1 MAALPNPLAYGL
13 LGLPLA
19 FAALPIYVHVPRF
32 YAEVAGLE
40 LALLGAILLGA
51 RLLDAGID
59 PWLGWLADRVKRPA
73 MVVVALLPFALGFV
87 ALLHPPQTHAA
98 LWLLGSLALTYLG
111 FSAASVAYQAWGADL
126 GTTPAQRTRLT
137 AAREGFG
144 LVGVV
149 LAAAL
154 PGLLATNL
162 TEGIARLAW
171 ILPPLL
177 LVAAIITF
185 KETRR
190 AAPSVSWPLEGT
202 RPKAA
207 GQPQAGP
214 AERDAALPHRN
225 ERSEFFGVGP
235 EVGVGGTA
243 PRREPLWPS
252 LRKVFAEQA
261 FRRLLGVFVANGIAA
276 ALPATLFL
284 FFVAD
289 VLQAEAYSGA
299 LLALYFIAG
308 AASLP
313 LWVALSAR
321 HGRVVAWLAAM
332 LLAIAAFAG
341 ASQLGAGDLVGF
353 AAICLASGLALG
365 ADLALPAAIAAD
377 LGERRGQAGAY
388 FGVWNF
394 VAKLNLALAAGL
406 SLPLLALLGYTPGT
420 QDGLPALS
428 FAYALLPL
436 LFKTLAAAL
445 LWRWRHSL
453 EIDR

>member
-1 MAALPNPLAYGL
+1 MPATRIIAYGL

-19 FAALPIYVHVPRF
+19 FAALPIYVHVPRV
-32 YAEVAGLE
+32 YAEVAGME
-40 LALLGAILLGA
+40 LTLLGAILLGA

-59 PWLGWLADRVKRPA
+59 PWLGWLADRVRRPA
-73 MVVVALLPFALGFV
+73 MVAVALLPFALGFV
-87 ALLHPPQTHAA
+87 ALLNPPENHVAW
-98 LWLLGSLALTYLG
+98 WLLGALALTYLG
-111 FSAASVAYQAWGADL
+111 FSAASVAYQAWGADV
-126 GTTPAQRTRLT
+126 GSDPRQRTRLT

-154 PGLLATNL
+154 PGLLSSNMA
-162 TEGIARLAW
+162 EGIARLAW

-177 LVAAIITF
+177 LVAALITF
-185 KETRR
+185 MK
-190 AAPSVSWPLEGT
+190 
-202 RPKAA
+202 
-207 GQPQAGP
+207 
-214 AERDAALPHRN
+214 
-225 ERSEFFGVGP
+225 VGA
-235 EVGVGGTA
+235 GGTA
-243 PRREPLWPS
+243 PRTEPLWPS
-252 LRKVFAEQA
+252 LRTVLAQQA

-289 VLQAEAYSGA
+289 VLQAESYSGA
-299 LLALYFIAG
+299 LLALYFVAG

-313 LWVALSAR
+313 LWVSLAAR
-321 HGRVVAWLAAM
+321 VGRVAAWLVAM
-332 LLAIAAFAG
+332 LLAICAFGGAG
-341 ASQLGAGDLVGF
+341 LLGAGDLGWF
-353 AAICLASGLALG
+353 AAICIASGLALG

-377 LGERRGQAGAY
+377 LGERQGRAGAC

-394 VAKLNLALAAGL
+394 IAKLNLALAAGL
-406 SLPLLALLGYTPGT
+406 ALPLLALLGYAPGT
-420 QDGLPALS
+420 PQGLPALS

-436 LFKTLAAAL
+436 LFKAIAAVL

>member
-1 MAALPNPLAYGL
+1 MPATRVLAYGL

-32 YAEVAGLE
+32 YAEVAGME

-59 PWLGWLADRVKRPA
+59 PWLGWLADRVPRRA
-73 MVVVALLPFALGFV
+73 MVAAALLPFALGFV
-87 ALLHPPQTHAA
+87 ALLNPPAGNAA
-98 LWLLGSLALTYLG
+98 LWLLGALALTYLG
-111 FSAASVAYQAWGADL
+111 FSAASVAYQAWGADV
-126 GTTPAQRTRLT
+126 GGDPGQRTRLT
-137 AAREGFG
+137 ASREGFG

-154 PGLLATNL
+154 PGLLSSNMA
-162 TEGIARLAW
+162 EGIARLAW

-177 LVAAIITF
+177 LVAALITF
-185 KETRR
+185 MKVGAGSTARR
-190 AAPSVSWPLEGT
+190 T
-202 RPKAA
+202 
-207 GQPQAGP
+207 
-214 AERDAALPHRN
+214 
-225 ERSEFFGVGP
+225 
-235 EVGVGGTA
+235 
-243 PRREPLWPS
+243 EPLWPS
-252 LRKVFAEQA
+252 LRMVFAQQA
-261 FRRLLGVFVANGIAA
+261 FRRLLAVFVANGIAA

-289 VLQAEAYSGA
+289 VLQAESYSGA
-299 LLALYFIAG
+299 LLALYFVAG

-313 LWVALSAR
+313 LWVSLAAR
-321 HGRVVAWLAAM
+321 LGRVAAWLLAM
-332 LLAIAAFAG
+332 LLAIVAFGGAG
-341 ASQLGAGDLVGF
+341 LLGAGDLGWF
-353 AAICLASGLALG
+353 AAICIASGLALG

-377 LGERRGQAGAY
+377 LGERQGRAGAC

-406 SLPLLALLGYTPGT
+406 ALPLLALLGYAPGT
-420 QDGLPALS
+420 PEGLPALS

-436 LFKTLAAAL
+436 LFKAVAAAL